1 MSTVASSDTESV
13 HSAADTVS
21 EAGEPEE
28 GTDTAS
34 EEFRPATAIVA
45 ETVREVFV
53 ISEEDAR
60 EHEDAVELVNWSTF
74 DDWKRPWHIV
84 KLWEGSVYDE
94 MTLWGSI
101 PLQND
106 KLRKVRSLCS
116 ETLVMDVDRRPCLI
130 ISASTRKDSGN
141 IDSGIS
147 TSFHSKSSPKS
158 ALHKDVH
165 IKAIGTEPPSYS
177 SHRTKKSVIQ

>member
-1 MSTVASSDTESV
+1 MRWSKQGRKEAQAQCFEKQKQSAPHKLNHLNHPLHTITTVPITATMSSRGSDTESI
-13 HSAADTVS
+13 HSALSDASDSVS
-21 EAGEPEE
+21 NASEPEE
-28 GTDTAS
+28 GTDSGSEAEVRPTTAV
-34 EEFRPATAIVA
+34 TA

-106 KLRKVRSLCS
+106 KLRKVLN
-116 ETLVMDVDRRPCLI
+116 P
-130 ISASTRKDSGN
+130 
-141 IDSGIS
+141 
-147 TSFHSKSSPKS
+147 
-158 ALHKDVH
+158 
-165 IKAIGTEPPSYS
+165 
-177 SHRTKKSVIQ
+177 

>member
-13 HSAADTVS
+13 HSAAETVS
-21 EAGEPEE
+21 EAGDPEE
-28 GTDTAS
+28 GSDTAS
-34 EEFRPATAIVA
+34 EEFRPVTAVVA

-74 DDWKRPWHIV
+74 DDWKRPWHVV

-106 KLRKVRSLCS
+106 KLRKVTCPLLS
-116 ETLVMDVDRRPCLI
+116 
-130 ISASTRKDSGN
+130 N
-141 IDSGIS
+141 I
-147 TSFHSKSSPKS
+147 
-158 ALHKDVH
+158 L
-165 IKAIGTEPPSYS
+165 
-177 SHRTKKSVIQ
+177 